1 MNLNKIYA
9 TLLGEYGYQGWW
21 PLINNPSYNFNKTG
35 EVKGY
40 HPKEYNYPKTEEEK
54 IEIILG
60 CILMQNTS
68 WLSAY
73 KAINNINENIG
84 FDTSKLLDFIN
95 TKPNDFK
102 EIIKPAGYYNQKYIY
117 ILNILDYYTS
127 LNGDMPSRKEIL
139 KIKGVGNE
147 TADTIL
153 LFAYKQ
159 KEFIVDTYLKR
170 IFINLG
176 YINENTKYMG
186 IKSLCEKNFN
196 GKFEDYQEFHALL
209 DEHAK
214 NYYIKKPYGL
224 EDKILEK
231 YKL

>member
-1 MNLNKIYA
+1 MNLNKIYG
-9 TLLGEYGYQGWW
+9 TLLDEYGYQGWW
-21 PLINNPSYNFNKTG
+21 PLINNSSSNFNKTG

-40 HPKEYNYPKTEEEK
+40 HPKEYDYPKNEEEK

-68 WLSAY
+68 WLGAY
-73 KAINNINENIG
+73 KAIGNINENIG
-84 FDTSKLLDFIN
+84 FNISNLVDFVN
-95 TKPNDFK
+95 TKPNEFK
-102 EIIKPAGYYNQKYIY
+102 QIIKPAGYYNQKCNY
-117 ILNILDYYTS
+117 ILNVLNFYTGLS
-127 LNGDMPSRKEIL
+127 GDTPSRKEIL
-139 KIKGVGNE
+139 EVKGVGNE

-176 YINENTKYMG
+176 YINKNTGYMH
-186 IKSLCEKNFN
+186 IKNLCENNFN
-196 GKFEDYQEFHALL
+196 GNFEDYQEFHALL

-214 NYYIKKPYGL
+214 NYYIKKPYGV
-224 EDKILEK
+224 EDKLLEG